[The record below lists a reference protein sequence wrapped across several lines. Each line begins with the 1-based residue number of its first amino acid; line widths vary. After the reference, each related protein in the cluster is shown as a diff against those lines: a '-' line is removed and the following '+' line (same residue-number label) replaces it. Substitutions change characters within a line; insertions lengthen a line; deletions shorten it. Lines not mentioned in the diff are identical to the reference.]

1 MNQRIGIIG
10 VGKLGSAL
18 GRLALDA
25 GLDLSVADDPA
36 NPHVGLVVASIL
48 PGARFTDAAD
58 ILATSDLVILAV
70 PQPVLASLP
79 LDAAAGVLIDATNA
93 WEATDGVR
101 AGTGPTTPALL
112 AAHPHLRLVKAFN
125 QFAYADLLPDA
136 RPAGAPGRRAM
147 AVAGD
152 DPDAVGAVARLVDTL
167 GFDPVVV
174 GMDAAELLEP
184 SGPVFGRKLTAPDLV
199 AVVTAHAPERLAGRP
214 TPRRG

>member
-1 MNQRIGIIG
+1 M
-10 VGKLGSAL
+10 
-18 GRLALDA
+18 
-25 GLDLSVADDPA
+25 ADDPA
-36 NPHVGLVVASIL
+36 NPHDGLVVASIL

-174 GMDAAELLEP
+174 GMDAAAQLEP
-184 SGPVFGRKLTAPDLV
+184 SGPVFGRKLTAPDL
-199 AVVTAHAPERLAGRP
+199 AAALAGDAGP
-214 TPRRG
+214 AALNNG